1 MIERVSRSPLLLG
14 IAFIAAALI
23 GAGAFA
29 GVQAMAPGGADRG
42 RIETVVHDYILDH
55 PEILPEA
62 MERLQDRETAKA
74 IAPMRHAFVTPFPG
88 AESGNPKGDVT
99 VVAFLDYACGY
110 CRASLPVLAQLIAS
124 DPQVHI
130 VYREFPVLGPE
141 SEVAARWALA
151 AADQGKFKP
160 FHDTLYAG
168 GQLSEA
174 GIEAA
179 ADKVGLDKARAR
191 AFAASPAVEREIATN
206 HQLGEILRVRGTPAW
221 VIGDRVIPGVTDLA
235 NFQEAV
241 KKAREKS

>member
-1 MIERVSRSPLLLG
+1 MIDRISRSPLLLG
-14 IAFIAAALI
+14 IAFVASALL
-23 GAGAFA
+23 GAGIFA
-29 GVQAMAPGGADRG
+29 GVQAMTPGGTDRG

-62 MERLQDRETAKA
+62 MERLQDREIAKVIGA
-74 IAPMRHAFVTPFPG
+74 QRPAFVTPFPG
-88 AESGNPKGDVT
+88 AEGGNPQGDVT

-110 CRASLPVLAQLIAS
+110 CRASLPVLAQLVAS
-124 DPQVHI
+124 DPKIHV

-141 SEVAARWALA
+141 SDVAARWALA
-151 AADQGKFKP
+151 AAQQGKFKP
-160 FHDTLYAG
+160 FHDALYAG

-191 AFAASPAVEREIATN
+191 AFAASPTVEREIATN
-206 HQLGEILRVRGTPAW
+206 EQLGRQLRVSGTPAW

-235 NFQEAV
+235 TFQDAV

>member
-1 MIERVSRSPLLLG
+1 MIDRISRNPWLLG
-14 IAFIAAALI
+14 IAFVASAMV
-23 GAGAFA
+23 GAGIFA
-29 GVQAMAPGGADRG
+29 GVQAMTPGGTDRG

-55 PEILPEA
+55 PEILPQA
-62 MERLQDRETAKA
+62 MERLQDKETAKA
-74 IAPMRHAFVTPFPG
+74 IGAQRPAFVTPFPG

-99 VVAFLDYACGY
+99 VVAFLDYNCGY
-110 CRASLPVLAQLIAS
+110 CRASLPTLAALVAS
-124 DPQVHI
+124 DPQVHV

-151 AADQGKFKP
+151 AAEQGKFKP
-160 FHDTLYAG
+160 FHDALYAG

-174 GIEAA
+174 SIEAA

-191 AFAASPAVEREIATN
+191 ALLSSPAVERELAMN
-206 HQLGEILRVRGTPAW
+206 QQLGRSLRVGGTPAW

-241 KKAREKS
+241 KKARDKS